1 MSRIVVHLPSE
12 VTVQIRTKV
21 DASPKYA
28 RSERR
33 AGQGALQAV
42 TAAWLLSLGIDL
54 LLHGGLLAGL
64 YLQESPFILGP
75 EAAFRRIPFGYF
87 TFLVLT
93 ASLYWL
99 LDRLRVRGAMD
110 GLRYGSTAAAIV
122 WGALMIGL
130 YSITTAPVSLL
141 AGWWAGQTLEL
152 GLAGAMLGAAAAGLP
167 ARRMWS
173 IVAVVVF
180 GCIVVTVALQSL
192 GLAPAMKIAP

>member
-1 MSRIVVHLPSE
+1 
-12 VTVQIRTKV
+12 
-21 DASPKYA
+21 
-28 RSERR
+28 
-33 AGQGALQAV
+33 
-42 TAAWLLSLGIDL
+42 
-54 LLHGGLLAGL
+54 L
-64 YLQESPFILGP
+64 YHRESPFILGP

-87 TFLVLT
+87 AFLVLT

-110 GLRYGSTAAAIV
+110 GLRYGSTAGAIV
-122 WGALMIGL
+122 WGALVIGL

-141 AGWWAGQTLEL
+141 AGWWVGQTLEL

-180 GCIVVTVALQSL
+180 GCIVVTVGLQSL
-192 GLAPAMKIAP
+192 GLAPAMRIAP